1 MSQGK
6 RLLFYIALNVVVS
19 AVTTLAV
26 LWIWGRANQ
35 PPPTPPV
42 PTLASPSG
50 QANPATPVA
59 NVQESPSAPAATL
72 GPNEK
77 AITITNVYGVGSL
90 QDEVVV
96 IKNVSQKAVLLTG
109 WRLDDGKGDTYTFPS
124 LTLNDNGAVQV
135 HTTAGT
141 DTVIDLYWGRDAPVW
156 HTDDIVTLLDAQ
168 GNIRATYQIR

>member
-35 PPPTPPV
+35 PPPTPPI
-42 PTLASPSG
+42 PTLAQPG
-50 QANPATPVA
+50 QAASNTASPA
-59 NVQESPSAPAATL
+59 VQESPSTPIATL
-72 GPNEK
+72 SPNEK
-77 AITITNVYGVGSL
+77 AITIANVYGVGSL

-109 WRLDDGKGDTYTFPS
+109 WRLDNGKGDTYTFPS